1 MPLRYNHNV
10 VCSAGRGP
18 CIRWPGGKAA
28 EFRLMNGEYDV
39 NFTKI
44 QSVTRKA
51 GHPLVVRATFAGC
64 LFASMG
70 RSYSDSRL
78 SSYSLGAGSD
88 DDGRWA
94 GEGGPP
100 E

>member
-10 VCSAGRGP
+10 VCSAGCGP

-44 QSVTRKA
+44 QSGTRKA
-51 GHPLVVRATFAGC
+51 GHPLVVRAAFAGSFVVS
-64 LFASMG
+64 LD
-70 RSYSDSRL
+70 RSYCDSRL
-78 SSYSLGAGSD
+78 SSDSLGTGSD

-100 E
+100 D